1 MENFFKM
8 RTAAFFLAAMCVGFT
23 ACSDDNEEPVW
34 NDTPGVVNPS
44 NVFTGEMPKS
54 VAGTTINRNAD
65 GLVTE
70 MRTADGKVITFDYL
84 TQTRAT
90 EVAVL
95 LEYMEHNDR

>member
-23 ACSDDNEEPVW
+23 ACSDDNEEPGW

-54 VAGTTINRNAD
+54 
-65 GLVTE
+65 
-70 MRTADGKVITFDYL
+70 ITFDYL

-90 EVAVL
+90 KVAVL
-95 LEYMEHNDR
+95 LEYVEHNDR